1 MIKNAAVE
9 KKIMEIVIEIL
20 GIRIRNDNKKI
31 TREDCSEWDSMNHL
45 KIILSI
51 EDTFGFKFQDN
62 EIMNVRS
69 TEDIKIIVE
78 KRGKQNGFY

>member
-1 MIKNAAVE
+1 MIKDAAVE